1 MKQYWAVFAL
11 ILVLITTA
19 CDFPMLFGGE
29 GGASPTPTLQQDM
42 LLTNLGVLRNRLSIM
57 GLNAETGEAVMQP
70 FLQVP
75 GQILHVNGEDVQ
87 VYEYANEAA
96 AAADAAQISPDG
108 SLTTIMIDW
117 ISIPHFYRFGNL
129 IVLYVGTNSEILVAL
144 ESILGPQFA
153 EG

>member
-1 MKQYWAVFAL
+1 MKRYWAIFAL
-11 ILVLITTA
+11 ILVMTTAA

-29 GGASPTPTLQQDM
+29 DGVSPTPTLQQDM
-42 LLTNLGVLRNRLSIM
+42 LLTNPSVLRNRLSIM
-57 GLNAETGEAVMQP
+57 GLNAEMGEAVMQP

-96 AAADAAQISPDG
+96 AAADAVQISPDG
-108 SLTTIMIDW
+108 SLPTIIIDW
-117 ISIPHFYRFGNL
+117 ISTPHFYRFGNL
-129 IVLYVGTNSEILVAL
+129 IVLYVGTNSEILAAL
-144 ESILGPQFA
+144 ESILGSQFA